1 MSQDDWTPQNG
12 FFNGTLYNLATSEV
26 KIRSFSLKLLWT
38 FSALDSVELQT
49 SENPQ
54 VFFQFQYDGVFL

>member
-1 MSQDDWTPQNG
+1 MAQDDWTPQNG
-12 FFNGTLYNLATSEV
+12 FLNGTFFVATSEV

-49 SENPQ
+49 SQNPE